1 MNLQNNST
9 GKTIVGML
17 LILFGITLFLSN
29 FNVIRDVRG
38 IVFSWQ
44 VILMVVG
51 TLLFVNHKD
60 SGTGLLLLLIGGVG
74 LIAKLNHTSMKFI
87 FMEYWP
93 VLIIIFGI
101 HIIFKKSDI
110 QFSENKNYFENDE
123 PKVNPDKF

>member
-29 FNVIRDVRG
+29 FDVIRNVRG
-38 IVFSWQ
+38 IIFSWQ
-44 VILMVVG
+44 IILIVVG
-51 TLLFVNHKD
+51 VLLFVNHKD
-60 SGTGLLLLLIGGVG
+60 SGTGLLLLTIGSIG

-93 VLIIIFGI
+93 VLLIVFGI

-110 QFSENKNYFENDE
+110 QFTKSKNYFENDE
-123 PKVNPDKF
+123 PKMNPDKF